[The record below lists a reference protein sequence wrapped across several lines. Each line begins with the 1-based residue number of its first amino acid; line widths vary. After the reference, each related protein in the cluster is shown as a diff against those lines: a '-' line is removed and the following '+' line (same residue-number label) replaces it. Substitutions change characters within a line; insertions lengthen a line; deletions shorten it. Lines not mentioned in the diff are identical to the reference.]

1 MKKKKAPEQEQ
12 RRPGMKI
19 AADVCPPTTWRRP
32 PITAAG
38 ASAAFGPCTTNGY
51 GGAGAYRTAQDK
63 ALDAA
68 GVYSLLSHSFA
79 AGLAEAFPQFLGYG
93 VLAQLTQNGLIRAG
107 VEMRADEMTRRWIE
121 LTYTG
126 QADDTQDPEGAAGG
140 GSQTLISKMTA
151 ELDRLDARRIF
162 RAAAAMSGYFG
173 GCLVYIDMG
182 DLDAQ
187 QLKEPLRA
195 DPDTFRKGALRGL
208 RLIEPFNVA
217 PAWYDASHPLNK
229 SYFAPQSW
237 LVLGTE
243 VHASRFLYFAEDR
256 PPTLL
261 LPSYNFF
268 GIPLAQ
274 VVLDVVTHFT
284 QCREAAA
291 RMLTKYSLTV
301 LKTDL
306 QALLTGGPDG
316 DIRRRIA
323 YMVQNRDNDGVE
335 AIDMESE
342 DIVKLETPLSGI
354 TDIVRQAEEMVAA
367 YFGEPAVK
375 LWGLSPGGFNSTGE
389 ADMQN
394 HYDHINSV
402 QERMFREPLGRLIEL
417 AQMNVRGKVDSALS
431 FNFVPLGDDDD
442 RAIADINNVKADA
455 ACKLFDRGIVS
466 GEEIRQSLADDPRS
480 PFTNID
486 AAEVP
491 EQPEEVILPAEELPE
506 AGAEAG
512 AEVI

>member
-1 MKKKKAPEQEQ
+1 MVK
-12 RRPGMKI
+12 
-19 AADVCPPTTWRRP
+19 
-32 PITAAG
+32 
-38 ASAAFGPCTTNGY
+38 
-51 GGAGAYRTAQDK
+51 
-63 ALDAA
+63 
-68 GVYSLLSHSFA
+68 SLRSL
-79 AGLAEAFPQFLGYG
+79 
-93 VLAQLTQNGLIRAG
+93 
-107 VEMRADEMTRRWIE
+107 
-121 LTYTG
+121 
-126 QADDTQDPEGAAGG
+126 
-140 GSQTLISKMTA
+140 
-151 ELDRLDARRIF
+151 RI
-162 RAAAAMSGYFG
+162 
-173 GCLVYIDMG
+173 
-182 DLDAQ
+182 
-187 QLKEPLRA
+187 
-195 DPDTFRKGALRGL
+195 
-208 RLIEPFNVA
+208 IEPFNVA
-217 PAWYDASHPLNK
+217 PAYYDASHPLSK
-229 SYFAPQSW
+229 SYFQPQSW
-237 LVLGTE
+237 LILGTE

-291 RMLTKYSLTV
+291 RLLQKFSLTV
-301 LKTDL
+301 FKTDL
-306 QALLTGGPDG
+306 QTVLTGGSDG
-316 DIRRRIA
+316 DVQRRIA
-323 YMVQNRDNDGVE
+323 FMVKNRDNDGVE
-335 AIDMESE
+335 VIDMETE

-402 QERMFREPLGRLIEL
+402 QERMFREPLRRLIEL
-417 AQMNVRGKVDSALS
+417 AQMNIYGEADPALG

-466 GEEIRQSLADDPRS
+466 GEEVRQSLADDPRS

-486 AAEVP
+486 VSAAP
-491 EQPEEVILPAEELPE
+491 ESPEELLLPAEEE
-506 AGAEAG
+506 APPDKESGGE
-512 AEVI
+512 

>member
-1 MKKKKAPEQEQ
+1 MKKLKTTKLHTGPE
-12 RRPGMKI
+12 RRGLRI
-19 AADVCPPTTWRRP
+19 AADIVQPRFSSFPQ
-32 PITAAG
+32 G
-38 ASAAFGPCTTNGY
+38 ADAVRAVFGPCCSNGY
-51 GGAGAYRTAQDK
+51 GGNDSIRTAQDA

-68 GVYSLLSHSFA
+68 GVYSLLAHSIRAGMFDA
-79 AGLAEAFPQFLGYG
+79 APQFVGYG
-93 VLAQLTQNGLIRAG
+93 ILSQLTQDGLIRAG

-126 QADDTQDPEGAAGG
+126 KADENADRDI
-140 GSQTLISKMTA
+140 ISDMTA
-151 ELDRLDARRIF
+151 GLDRLNVRHIF

-173 GCLVYIDMG
+173 GCLVYLDTG
-182 DLDAQ
+182 DLDARE
-187 QLKEPLRA
+187 LKEPLRA
-195 DPDTFRKGALRGL
+195 DPDTFRLGSLRGL
-208 RLIEPFNVA
+208 RIVEPFNIS
-217 PAWYDASHPLNK
+217 PGRYDAAHPLNEN
-229 SYFAPQSW
+229 YFVPQTW
-237 LVLGTE
+237 LIMGTE

-291 RMLTKYSLTV
+291 RLMTKFSLTV

-306 QALLTGGPDG
+306 QAVLTGGPDS
-316 DIRRRIA
+316 DIQRRIA

-335 AIDMESE
+335 AIDKETE
-342 DIVKLETPLSGI
+342 DIVNITTPLTGI
-354 TDIVRQAEEMVAA
+354 TEIVRQAEEMVAA

-394 HYDHINSV
+394 HYDHIASI
-402 QERMFREPLGRLIEL
+402 QERMLRQPLARLLEL
-417 AQMNVRGKVDSALS
+417 MQMNIYGKADPALG
-431 FNFVPLGDDDD
+431 FTFAPLGDDDD

-466 GEEIRQSLADDPRS
+466 GEEVRQSLADDPRS

-486 AAEVP
+486 ADELP
-491 EQPEEVILPAEELPE
+491 EQPDDEILPAEELPE
-506 AGAEAG
+506 AGETAKKA
-512 AEVI
+512 ADKIKLVL